1 MTGPGAQRAPIGGG
15 PAGRR
20 RRLWTPGVVVALL
33 GLATV
38 AGWAVAPRLATSAN
52 PVRSRLGENFRPIV
66 GLPGGSLAHP
76 LGTDSLGRDVFARI
90 VHGARPS
97 LLVGGTAV
105 VLAGLLGIAAGLV
118 AGYLGRGWDLVLM
131 GAADI
136 QLGLPF
142 LLLAITL
149 AAIFGPGLGTA
160 IVALVLTGWVP
171 YARLTRAELLSMRE
185 QLFVQAAQAIGC
197 SSARVMLRHVLPNLG
212 PTLAVI
218 ATFSFAQMIIM
229 ESALSFL
236 GLGIQPPWPSWGS
249 MLSDARSYLMTAWW
263 AGVFPGVAIVGTVLA
278 VNVVGERLREILD
291 PKLRGL

>member
-1 MTGPGAQRAPIGGG
+1 MMGHPAPVGRAP
-15 PAGRR
+15 RW
-20 RRLWTPGVVVALL
+20 WTPSVVGALAV
-33 GLATV
+33 LATV
-38 AGWAVAPRLATSAN
+38 GAWAFVPELATSSN
-52 PVRSRLGENFRPIV
+52 PLRGRLGENFRPV
-66 GLPGGSLAHP
+66 AGLSGGSLSHP
-76 LGTDSLGRDVFARI
+76 LGTDSLGRDVFARV

-105 VLAGLLGIAAGLV
+105 VLAGLLGIAAGLL

-149 AAIFGPGLGTA
+149 AAIFGAGLGTA
-160 IVALVLTGWVP
+160 ILALVLTGWVP

-185 QLFVQAAQAIGC
+185 QLFVQAGQALGA
-197 SSARVMLRHVLPNLG
+197 SPARVMLRHVLPNLG
-212 PTLAVI
+212 PTLVVV

-236 GLGIQPPWPSWGS
+236 GLGIQPPQPSWGS
-249 MLSDARSYLMTAWW
+249 MLSDARNYLMTAWW
-263 AGVFPGVAIVGTVLA
+263 AGVFPGVAIVATVLA
-278 VNVVGERLREILD
+278 INVVGERLREILD
-291 PKLRGL
+291 PRLRGL

>member
-1 MTGPGAQRAPIGGG
+1 
-15 PAGRR
+15 
-20 RRLWTPGVVVALL
+20 LTPGVVVALL
-33 GLATV
+33 VLATV
-38 AGWAVAPRLATSAN
+38 AGWAVGPRLATSEN
-52 PVRSRLGENFRPIV
+52 PLRGRLGENFRPIV
-66 GLPGGSLAHP
+66 GTAGGSLAHP

-97 LLVGGTAV
+97 LLVGGTSV
-105 VLAGLLGIAAGLV
+105 ILSGLLGIAGGLA

-131 GAADI
+131 GVADI

-149 AAIFGPGLGTA
+149 AAIVGPGLGTA
-160 IVALVLTGWVP
+160 ITALVLTGWVP

-185 QLFVQAAQAIGC
+185 QLFVQAAQAIGG
-197 SSARVMLRHVLPNLG
+197 SPVRVMLRHILPNLG
-212 PTLAVI
+212 PTLAVV

-249 MLSDARSYLMTAWW
+249 MLSDARNYLLTAWW
-263 AGVFPGVAIVGTVLA
+263 AGVFPGMAIVGTVLA
-278 VNVVGERLREILD
+278 VNVVGERLRDILD